1 MWLSCYLFPIK
12 RILVIKLFMLLE
24 GFVLIFLFLILKEK
38 IQEVEAVLISVSVL
52 IPVTIMQL
60 LRVVTSGSIQYF
72 FS

>member
-1 MWLSCYLFPIK
+1 M
-12 RILVIKLFMLLE
+12 IKLFMLLE

>member
-1 MWLSCYLFPIK
+1 MINLFI
-12 RILVIKLFMLLE
+12 VLE
-24 GFVLIFLFLILKEK
+24 GFALIFLFLILKKK
-38 IQEVEAVLISVSVL
+38 IQEVEAVLIPVSVL